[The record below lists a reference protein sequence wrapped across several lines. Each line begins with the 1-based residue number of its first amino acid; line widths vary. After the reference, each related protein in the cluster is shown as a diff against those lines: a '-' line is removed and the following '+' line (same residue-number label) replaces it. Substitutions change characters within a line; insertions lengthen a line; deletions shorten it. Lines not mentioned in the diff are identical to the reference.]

1 MKGHFMKFKAALAGW
16 TLVALTLVGIEI
28 FASVQERSS
37 PQGRPNAAGAG
48 SVPSGSV
55 QENGNGHF
63 RRNGDRLPNIKF
75 DKEPLSRDVLAGT
88 SFAPIIKK
96 VAPSVVTVYS
106 TKTVR
111 ESSLK
116 MPLDD
121 PFLRRFFGTMM
132 NFLPLG
138 GHGNG
143 NGTAI
148 ASARRKDWAPE

>member
-1 MKGHFMKFKAALAGW
+1 MKFKAALAGW